1 MTESKEAAA
10 RSKRAAEI
18 KKNNVDIAP
27 LNRYTKTNILYK
39 KLEAERIENLQGKV
53 ESIGNEKNEQKKVK
67 IEMDD
72 DDDNFEDGLEN
83 ENDG

>member
-72 DDDNFEDGLEN
+72 DEDNFEDGLEN
-83 ENDG
+83 ENDA